1 MIATLIAVATGFY
14 VLLGVMLYFMQER
27 MVFLARLPGRE
38 LVATPRDAGFQYDDV
53 SFDTTDGFLLH
64 GWYVNARNPRG
75 TVLFLHGNAGNISHR
90 LDSIA
95 IFHELEFDTF
105 IIDYRG
111 YGQSEGKPGE
121 EGTYRDAEAAWQYLV
136 TERGQDPARI
146 VVFGRS
152 LGGAVAARLAT
163 KHEPAALIIESSF
176 TSAVEMAARL
186 YPFMPVRLITRL
198 RYPVIDF
205 VARTTCPIL
214 IVHSRDDEIIPFAMG
229 KALYEAAP
237 APKAFLE
244 LAGDHNNGFLLV
256 RDRYRREMEQFISEH
271 LADTRESGER

>member
-1 MIATLIAVATGFY
+1 MRMIATLIATATGFY
-14 VLLGVMLYFMQER
+14 VLLGVVLYFMQER

-38 LVATPRDAGFQYDDV
+38 LEATPRDAGLKYVDV
-53 SFDTTDGFLLH
+53 NFETSDGLTLH
-64 GWYVNARNPRG
+64 GWYVYAHDPRG

-95 IFHELEFDTF
+95 IFHELGLDTF

-121 EGTYRDAEAAWQYLV
+121 EGTYRDAEGAWEHLV
-136 TERGQDPARI
+136 TERGEDPARI

-152 LGGAVAARLAT
+152 IGGAVAARLAT
-163 KHEPAALIIESSF
+163 RHKPAALIVESSF
-176 TSAVEMAARL
+176 TSVVEMAAHL
-186 YPFMPVRLITRL
+186 YPFMPVRLISRL

-205 VARTTCPIL
+205 MARITCPVL

-229 KALYEAAP
+229 KALYKAAP
-237 APKAFLE
+237 APKTFLE
-244 LAGDHNNGFLLV
+244 LTGDHNNGFLLS
-256 RDRYRREMEQFISEH
+256 RDRYRQK
-271 LADTRESGER
+271 LADFILDHLEDGTEQN